1 MPEREEEELACDLA
15 AFERFVDESERRLER
30 LRREWR
36 AGAGELRRAV
46 EELLEDA
53 PPGVEEGEE
62 ELAGRMEGLRR
73 EVELLGSTQMA
84 ALEKSEK
91 EVKRKWK
98 AMQAMVVQTFMD
110 EMEEE

>member
-1 MPEREEEELACDLA
+1 
-15 AFERFVDESERRLER
+15 
-30 LRREWR
+30 
-36 AGAGELRRAV
+36 
-46 EELLEDA
+46 
-53 PPGVEEGEE
+53 
-62 ELAGRMEGLRR
+62 
-73 EVELLGSTQMA
+73 LGSTQMA